1 MIRGWFILQINFDLS
16 NDELTHFSQGAKK
29 RLTEQAKQ
37 YTLEIISES
46 NKVEEMLRENGAS
59 QEITESI
66 VVQAIRRNKTVK
78 KKKIGT
84 IILKILSEIL
94 LFISGL
100 SFFPDKFIKSDGT
113 LNMSYFI
120 FFLILI
126 TASIIITIIMHFKD
140 GE

>member
-1 MIRGWFILQINFDLS
+1 MQINFDLS
-16 NDELTHFSQGAKK
+16 DAELTHFSQGAKN
-29 RLTEQAKQ
+29 RLTEQARQ
-37 YTLEIISES
+37 YTLELISEA

-66 VVQAIRRNKTVK
+66 VVQAIRRNKTVRK
-78 KKKIGT
+78 KNIGA

-100 SFFPDKFIKSDGT
+100 LFLPDMFIKSDNT
-113 LNMSYFI
+113 LNMPYFI
-120 FFLILI
+120 FFLLLI
-126 TASIIITIIMHFKD
+126 TISLILTIIMHFKD

>member
-1 MIRGWFILQINFDLS
+1 MQINFDLS
-16 NDELTHFSQGAKK
+16 DAELTHFSQGAKN
-29 RLTEQAKQ
+29 RLTEQARQ
-37 YTLEIISES
+37 YTLEIISEA

-78 KKKIGT
+78 KKNIGA

-100 SFFPDKFIKSDGT
+100 LFLPDMFIKS
-113 LNMSYFI
+113 LLYNFI
-120 FFLILI
+120 ND
-126 TASIIITIIMHFKD
+126 TPVS
-140 GE
+140 

>member
-1 MIRGWFILQINFDLS
+1 
-16 NDELTHFSQGAKK
+16 
-29 RLTEQAKQ
+29 
-37 YTLEIISES
+37 
-46 NKVEEMLRENGAS
+46 MLRENGAS

>member
-1 MIRGWFILQINFDLS
+1 MQINFDLS
-16 NDELTHFSQGAKK
+16 DAELTHFSQGAKN

-37 YTLEIISES
+37 YTLEIISEA

-66 VVQAIRRNKTVK
+66 VVQAIRRNKTVRK
-78 KKKIGT
+78 KNIGA

-100 SFFPDKFIKSDGT
+100 LFLPDMFIKSDNT
-113 LNMSYFI
+113 LNMPYFI
-120 FFLILI
+120 FFLLLI
-126 TASIIITIIMHFKD
+126 TVSLILTIIMHFKD

>member
-1 MIRGWFILQINFDLS
+1 MQIQFNLS
-16 NDELTHFSQGAKK
+16 DTELAHFSQGAKN

-37 YTLEIISES
+37 YTLEVISEA

-66 VVQAIRRNKTVK
+66 VVQAIRRNKTVRK
-78 KKKIGT
+78 KNIGA
-84 IILKILSEIL
+84 IVLKILSEIL

-100 SFFPDKFIKSDGT
+100 LFLHDMFIKSDNT
-113 LNMSYFI
+113 LNMPYFI
-120 FFLILI
+120 FFLLLI
-126 TASIIITIIMHFKD
+126 TISLILTIIMHFKD

>member
-1 MIRGWFILQINFDLS
+1 MQINFDLS
-16 NDELTHFSQGAKK
+16 ETELTHFSQDAKN
-29 RLTEQAKQ
+29 RLTEQARQ
-37 YTLEIISES
+37 YTLEIISEA

-66 VVQAIRRNKTVK
+66 VVQAIRRNKTARK
-78 KKKIGT
+78 KNIGI

-100 SFFPDKFIKSDGT
+100 LFLPDKFINSDST
-113 LNMSYFI
+113 LNMPYFI
-120 FFLILI
+120 FFLLLI
-126 TASIIITIIMHFKD
+126 TISLILTIIMHFKD

>member
-1 MIRGWFILQINFDLS
+1 MQIQFNLS
-16 NDELTHFSQGAKK
+16 DTELAHFSQGAKN

-37 YTLEIISES
+37 YTLEVISEA

-66 VVQAIRRNKTVK
+66 VVQAIRRNKTVRK
-78 KKKIGT
+78 KNIGA
-84 IILKILSEIL
+84 IVLKILSEIL

-100 SFFPDKFIKSDGT
+100 LFLPDMFIQSDNT
-113 LNMSYFI
+113 LNMPYFI
-120 FFLILI
+120 FFLLLI
-126 TASIIITIIMHFKD
+126 TISLILTIIMHFKD

>member
-1 MIRGWFILQINFDLS
+1 MQINFDLS
-16 NDELTHFSQGAKK
+16 ETELTHFSQDAKN
-29 RLTEQAKQ
+29 RLTEQARQ
-37 YTLEIISES
+37 YTLEIISEA

-66 VVQAIRRNKTVK
+66 VVQAIRRNKTAK
-78 KKKIGT
+78 KKNIGI

-100 SFFPDKFIKSDGT
+100 LFLPDKFINSDST
-113 LNMSYFI
+113 LNMPYFI
-120 FFLILI
+120 FFLLLI
-126 TASIIITIIMHFKD
+126 TISLILTIIMHFKD

>member
-1 MIRGWFILQINFDLS
+1 MQINFDLS
-16 NDELTHFSQGAKK
+16 DAELTHFSQGAKN

-37 YTLEIISES
+37 YTLEIISEA

-78 KKKIGT
+78 KKNIGA

-100 SFFPDKFIKSDGT
+100 LFLPDMFIKSDNT
-113 LNMSYFI
+113 LNMPYFI
-120 FFLILI
+120 FFLLLI
-126 TASIIITIIMHFKD
+126 TISLILTIIMHFKD

>member
-1 MIRGWFILQINFDLS
+1 MQINFDLS
-16 NDELTHFSQGAKK
+16 DAELTHFSQGAKN
-29 RLTEQAKQ
+29 RLTEQARQ
-37 YTLEIISES
+37 YTLEIISEA

-66 VVQAIRRNKTVK
+66 VVQAIRRNKTVRK
-78 KKKIGT
+78 KNIGA

-100 SFFPDKFIKSDGT
+100 LFLPDMFIKSDNT
-113 LNMSYFI
+113 LNMPYFI
-120 FFLILI
+120 FFLLLI
-126 TASIIITIIMHFKD
+126 TISLILTIIMHFKD

>member
-1 MIRGWFILQINFDLS
+1 MQINFDLS
-16 NDELTHFSQGAKK
+16 DAELTHFSQGAKN
-29 RLTEQAKQ
+29 RLTEQARQ
-37 YTLEIISES
+37 YTLEIISEA

-78 KKKIGT
+78 KKNIGA

-100 SFFPDKFIKSDGT
+100 LFLPDMFIKSDNT
-113 LNMSYFI
+113 LNMPYFI
-120 FFLILI
+120 FFLLLI
-126 TASIIITIIMHFKD
+126 TISLILTIIMHFKD

>member
-1 MIRGWFILQINFDLS
+1 MQINFDLP
-16 NDELTHFSQGAKK
+16 DAELTHFSRGAKN

-37 YTLEIISES
+37 YTLEIISEA

-66 VVQAIRRNKTVK
+66 VVQAIRRNKTVRK
-78 KKKIGT
+78 KNIGA

-100 SFFPDKFIKSDGT
+100 LFLPDMFIKSDNT
-113 LNMSYFI
+113 LNMPYFI
-120 FFLILI
+120 FFLLLI
-126 TASIIITIIMHFKD
+126 TISLILTIIMHFKD

>member
-1 MIRGWFILQINFDLS
+1 MGWFILQINFDLS
-16 NDELTHFSQGAKK
+16 DAELTHFSQGAKN

-37 YTLEIISES
+37 YTLEIISEA

-66 VVQAIRRNKTVK
+66 VVQAIRRNKTVRK
-78 KKKIGT
+78 KNIGA

-100 SFFPDKFIKSDGT
+100 LFLPDMFIKSDNT
-113 LNMSYFI
+113 LNMPYFI
-120 FFLILI
+120 FFLLLI
-126 TASIIITIIMHFKD
+126 TVSLILTIIMHFKD

>member
-1 MIRGWFILQINFDLS
+1 MQINFDLS
-16 NDELTHFSQGAKK
+16 ETELTHFSQDAKN
-29 RLTEQAKQ
+29 RITEQARQ
-37 YTLEIISES
+37 YTLEIISEA

-66 VVQAIRRNKTVK
+66 VVQAIRRNKTARK
-78 KKKIGT
+78 KNIGI

-100 SFFPDKFIKSDGT
+100 LFLPDKFINSDST
-113 LNMSYFI
+113 LNMPYFI
-120 FFLILI
+120 FFLLLI
-126 TASIIITIIMHFKD
+126 TISLILTIIMHFKD

>member
-1 MIRGWFILQINFDLS
+1 MQINFDLS
-16 NDELTHFSQGAKK
+16 DAELTHFSQGAKN

-37 YTLEIISES
+37 YTLEIISEA

-66 VVQAIRRNKTVK
+66 VVQAIRRNKTVRK
-78 KKKIGT
+78 KNIGA
-84 IILKILSEIL
+84 IILKVLSEIL

-100 SFFPDKFIKSDGT
+100 LFLPDMFIKSDNT
-113 LNMSYFI
+113 LNMPYFI
-120 FFLILI
+120 FFLLLI
-126 TASIIITIIMHFKD
+126 TISLILTIIMHFKD

>member
-1 MIRGWFILQINFDLS
+1 MQINFDLS
-16 NDELTHFSQGAKK
+16 DAELTHFSQGAKN
-29 RLTEQAKQ
+29 RLTEQARQ
-37 YTLEIISES
+37 YTLEIISEA

-78 KKKIGT
+78 KKNIGA
-84 IILKILSEIL
+84 IVLKILSEIL

-100 SFFPDKFIKSDGT
+100 LFLPDMFIKSDNT
-113 LNMSYFI
+113 LNMPYFI
-120 FFLILI
+120 FFLLLI
-126 TASIIITIIMHFKD
+126 TISLILTIIMHFKD

>member
-1 MIRGWFILQINFDLS
+1 MQIQFDLS
-16 NDELTHFSQGAKK
+16 DTELTHFSQGAKN

-37 YTLEIISES
+37 YTLEVISEA

-66 VVQAIRRNKTVK
+66 VVQAIRRNKTVRK
-78 KKKIGT
+78 KNIGA
-84 IILKILSEIL
+84 IVLKILSEIL

-100 SFFPDKFIKSDGT
+100 LFLPDMFIKSDNT
-113 LNMSYFI
+113 LNMPYFI
-120 FFLILI
+120 FFLLLI
-126 TASIIITIIMHFKD
+126 TISLILTIIMHFKD

>member
-1 MIRGWFILQINFDLS
+1 MQINFDLS
-16 NDELTHFSQGAKK
+16 DAELTHFSQGAKN

-37 YTLEIISES
+37 YTLEIISEA

-66 VVQAIRRNKTVK
+66 VVQAIRRNKTVRK
-78 KKKIGT
+78 KNIGA

-100 SFFPDKFIKSDGT
+100 LFLHDMFIKSDNT
-113 LNMSYFI
+113 LNMPYFI
-120 FFLILI
+120 FFLLLI
-126 TASIIITIIMHFKD
+126 TVSLILTIIMHFKD